1 MNANAFH
8 QPKSAVTVRT
18 IQRVAQMKK
27 NIVNIV
33 SANQIGAYMLSLQ
46 FDDGTIQEVDFNPF
60 LQQSLHPE
68 IRAFLDAK
76 KFADFKLEHG
86 ELMWGD
92 YALSFPIM
100 DLYTNQIDKMH
111 LTAAA

>member
-1 MNANAFH
+1 MN
-8 QPKSAVTVRT
+8 
-18 IQRVAQMKK
+18 MD
-27 NIVNIV
+27 IVNIV
-33 SANQIGAYMLSLQ
+33 AVNQTGEHRLKLQ
-46 FDDGTIQEVDFNPF
+46 FNDGTIQEVDFNPF
-60 LQQSLHPE
+60 LQHSLHPE

-86 ELMWGD
+86 DLMWGD
-92 YALSFPIM
+92 YELCFPIM